1 MSAGG
6 PVFPLKRISPSGV
19 AAALQKAERYRLLN
33 DSSAAESICRDIVEV
48 EPENQQ
54 ALIVLLLAITDQFA
68 DDLGDSVRR
77 AREVLPRLRDEYKRA
92 YYAGIICERRAKA
105 QRRLSKPGTGS
116 MAYDSFMEA
125 MEWYEKAEAMS
136 PAGTDEAI
144 LRWNTCARVLAS
156 DDHLRP
162 RPVEQ
167 YEPVLE
173 D

>member
-1 MSAGG
+1 MFTLKHISA
-6 PVFPLKRISPSGV
+6 SGV
-19 AAALQKAERYRLLN
+19 PAALQKAERYRLLN

-48 EPENQQ
+48 DPDNQQ
-54 ALIVLLLAITDQFA
+54 ALIVLLLSITDQFP
-68 DDLGDSVRR
+68 DELGDALRR
-77 AREVLPRLRDEYKRA
+77 AREVLPLLRDEYKRA
-92 YYAGIICERRAKA
+92 YYAGIICERRAKV
-105 QRRLSKPGTGS
+105 QRRQSTPGSGS
-116 MAYDSFMEA
+116 MAYESFREA
-125 MEWYEKAEAMS
+125 MEWYEKAESMRPS
-136 PAGTDEAI
+136 GNDEAI

>member
-1 MSAGG
+1 M
-6 PVFPLKRISPSGV
+6 FPQKRISPSGV
-19 AAALQKAERYRLLN
+19 PAALHKAERYRLLN

-48 EPENQQ
+48 DPENQQ

-77 AREVLPRLRDEYKRA
+77 AREVLPRLRDEYKRL

-105 QRRLSKPGTGS
+105 QRRQSIPASGS
-116 MAYDSFMEA
+116 MAYESFREA
-125 MEWYEKAEAMS
+125 MDWYEKAEATR
-136 PAGTDEAI
+136 PAGNDESI
-144 LRWNTCARVLAS
+144 LRWNTCARLLAS

-162 RPVEQ
+162 RPAEQ

>member
-1 MSAGG
+1 M
-6 PVFPLKRISPSGV
+6 FPLKRISPSGV
-19 AAALQKAERYRLLN
+19 AAALHKAERYRLLN
-33 DSSAAESICRDIVEV
+33 DSSAAESICRDIIEI

-54 ALIVLLLAITDQFA
+54 ALIVLLLSITDQFA

-77 AREVLPRLRDEYKRA
+77 ARDVLPRLRDEYKRA

-105 QRRLSKPGTGS
+105 QRRQSKPGSGS
-116 MAYDSFMEA
+116 MAYDSFREA
-125 MEWYEKAEAMS
+125 MEWYEKAEALS
-136 PAGTDEAI
+136 PAGNDEAI
-144 LRWNTCARVLAS
+144 LRWNTCARLLAS
-156 DDHLRP
+156 DDELRP